1 MIPKNQKT
9 ATSTNQQARIT
20 SKHELT
26 SVQSSCIPTNQHH
39 EPRTRIPAST
49 KQQSPTKDTDTSKHQ
64 AAITYQGHGYQQAPS
79 RHVSPASTNSPAF
92 KVAAYLP
99 TSSKHQAAITYQ
111 GHGYQPAPSSNHLP
125 RTRTNQQPAPSRHVS
140 PASTNSPAFKVAAY
154 LPTSTTNQGHGYQQA
169 PSSNHLPRTRTSRHE
184 PTSVQSSCIPTNQ
197 QPAPSRHVSPASTN
211 LPTIKNITY

>member
-49 KQQSPTKDTDTSKHQ
+49 YQGHGYQQAPSSNHLPRTRIPAS
-64 AAITYQGHGYQQAPS
+64 TYQGHGYQQAPSSNHLPRTRTNQQSARTS

-99 TSSKHQAAITYQ
+99 TSSQH
-111 GHGYQPAPSSNHLP
+111 QPA
-125 RTRTNQQPAPSRHVS
+125 
-140 PASTNSPAFKVAAY
+140 
-154 LPTSTTNQGHGYQQA
+154 
-169 PSSNHLPRTRTSRHE
+169 RTSRHVLPAGYE
-184 PTSVQSSCIPTNQ
+184 PTNDK
-197 QPAPSRHVSPASTN
+197 
-211 LPTIKNITY
+211 KNITY